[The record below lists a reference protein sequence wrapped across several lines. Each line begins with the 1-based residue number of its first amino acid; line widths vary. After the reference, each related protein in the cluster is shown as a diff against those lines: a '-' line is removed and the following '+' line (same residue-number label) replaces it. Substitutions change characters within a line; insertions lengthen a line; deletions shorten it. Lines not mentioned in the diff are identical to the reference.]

1 MAALNPTLN
10 SKAIER
16 DLDKRSIG
24 LFGVDVLEFVP
35 STLDNTTRNA

>member
-16 DLDKRSIG
+16 LQVLREIDKLDRVG
-24 LFGVDVLEFVP
+24 
-35 STLDNTTRNA
+35 LDNTTRNA